1 MVKSPFLLLQTV
13 NAQDGDELRLE
24 RLKHETQ
31 HIKQHN
37 EKLECSKEK
46 PFNKPPSEVV
56 PDSEV
61 SLINLKCIQCF

>member
-1 MVKSPFLLLQTV
+1 MVKSSFLLLQTV
-13 NAQDGDELRLE
+13 NAQEGNELRLE

-31 HIKQHN
+31 HIK
-37 EKLECSKEK
+37 KLECSKEK
-46 PFNKPPSEVV
+46 PFSKPPSEVV